1 MFAFSRT
8 HHAKA
13 RFLRKSDYIMV
24 QTSERAVATRYR
36 KSQLD
41 ASVFLSAFQTALNA
55 SPMSLAPNETLVI
68 LNGGTPESIVAGLVA
83 GYRQVIYISDG
94 QQQYSMM
101 GLPTAEEERSCNI
114 NYSRFQSV
122 NAEDPMQGVLA
133 AHMITKLTSAMRNHL
148 QKNIGSIGSL
158 KLAPPSDARLP
169 PLRVYEFWAVTGQ
182 IQCRTVDPEADLMK
196 KELQKAAQEK
206 KASKKESPA
215 SEEPVGEVANRPK
228 RKRASLTKPKAD
240 EASKPEAEADGD
252 AEEEEDDEEADDL
265 EAALQTLENKEVK
278 PQPKPKAAKGRK
290 SLKGK

>member
-1 MFAFSRT
+1 
-8 HHAKA
+8 
-13 RFLRKSDYIMV
+13 
-24 QTSERAVATRYR
+24 
-36 KSQLD
+36 
-41 ASVFLSAFQTALNA
+41 
-55 SPMSLAPNETLVI
+55 
-68 LNGGTPESIVAGLVA
+68 
-83 GYRQVIYISDG
+83 
-94 QQQYSMM
+94 
-101 GLPTAEEERSCNI
+101 
-114 NYSRFQSV
+114 
-122 NAEDPMQGVLA
+122 MQGVLA

-215 SEEPVGEVANRPK
+215 SEEPVGEANRPK
-228 RKRASLTKPKAD
+228 RKRVSLTKPKAD